1 MANYLYKIGDYNAK
15 PWETKGLAVACYTLA
30 VLVVLFNTRASYLVS
45 NAIGAVKLITL
56 VFISILGLV
65 VLGGHTKVENPS
77 AGFRDAF
84 EGSPSVY
91 GVTNAMYKIIF
102 ACKSHYKA

>member
-1 MANYLYKIGDYNAK
+1 MANYLYKIGDYDAK

-30 VLVVLFNTRASYLVS
+30 VLVVLFNTRASYLIS
-45 NAIGAVKLITL
+45 NAIGVVKLITL

-77 AGFRDAF
+77 AGFRNAF

-102 ACKSHYKA
+102 ACKSQY

>member
-1 MANYLYKIGDYNAK
+1 MANYLYKIGDYEAK
-15 PWETKGLAVACYTLA
+15 AWETKGLAVACYTVA
-30 VLVVLFNTRASYLVS
+30 VLVVIFHTRASYWIS
-45 NAIGAVKLITL
+45 NAIGVVKVITL

-77 AGFRDAF
+77 ARFQDAF
-84 EGSPSVY
+84 EGSPSAY

-102 ACKSHYKA
+102 ACES